1 MSLTLRGRR
10 LSCSEEERLTGRVPR
25 LVEEAQG
32 GSTEAFE
39 ELVRLHLGMAFAV
52 ARSLLQSK
60 EDAEDAVQDALVR
73 AWQRLDQCHEPHR
86 FKAWLLTVVRRVALD
101 HQARARVSTAR
112 HGTLTPELAD
122 PSPGPERE
130 AERQRIRDRLEAL
143 VNTLSE
149 VQRAVLLLHDLEGYS
164 HREIAELLQISN
176 ESSRRYL
183 SDAKRLLRSRCKS
196 EEDRT

>member
-1 MSLTLRGRR
+1 
-10 LSCSEEERLTGRVPR
+10 LTGRVPR

-52 ARSLLQSK
+52 ARSFLPSK

-73 AWQRLDQCHEPHR
+73 AWQRLDQCRDPHR
-86 FKAWLLTVVRRVALD
+86 FRAWLATVVRRIALD
-101 HQARARVSTAR
+101 HLERTQVRIPVRGA
-112 HGTLTPELAD
+112 LTPELVD
-122 PSPGPERE
+122 PLPGPERA
-130 AERQRIRDRLEAL
+130 AERRRIRDRLEAL

-164 HREIAELLQISN
+164 HGEIAELLQISN

-183 SDAKRLLRSRCKS
+183 SDAKRLLRSRFRS